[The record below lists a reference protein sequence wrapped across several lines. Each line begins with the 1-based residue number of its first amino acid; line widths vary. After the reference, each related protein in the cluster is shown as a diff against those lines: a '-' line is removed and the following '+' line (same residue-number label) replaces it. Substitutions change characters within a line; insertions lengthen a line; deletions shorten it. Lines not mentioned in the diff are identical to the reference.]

1 MSNDAT
7 LRMST
12 IRNHYAVN
20 CFFCCR
26 GCLAD
31 QSNKESRC
39 PTQWWRSLRSF
50 VNRQHIFV
58 GELLICDVDNNK
70 TQRDLCELNFHFSLS
85 HEKTFFFQWI
95 QLSCHSNG
103 RPLCTWGSVAMP
115 TNPLSRNGKFASIL
129 FCNGLGIC
137 VFFFSFS
144 ILRWCA
150 ILLGKCDMRVECNQ
164 AKVFLEGWKNEL
176 PTSLWNCV
184 CHLRPKKRERYGVL
198 FVHVDGKYGKEGG
211 NGLKCP
217 ISIRN
222 TNVSG

>member
-50 VNRQHIFV
+50 VIRQHIFV

-85 HEKTFFFQWI
+85 HEKTFFSSEFNFRATPMAVLSARGDRSPC
-95 QLSCHSNG
+95 QL
-103 RPLCTWGSVAMP
+103 
-115 TNPLSRNGKFASIL
+115 IL
-129 FCNGLGIC
+129 FRETVSSHPFCFAMALGF
-137 VFFFSFS
+137 VFFF
-144 ILRWCA
+144 
-150 ILLGKCDMRVECNQ
+150 
-164 AKVFLEGWKNEL
+164 FLF
-176 PTSLWNCV
+176 
-184 CHLRPKKRERYGVL
+184 L
-198 FVHVDGKYGKEGG
+198 FCGDVPF
-211 NGLKCP
+211 C
-217 ISIRN
+217 
-222 TNVSG
+222 

>member
-85 HEKTFFFQWI
+85 HEKTFFSSEFNFRATPMAVLSARGDRSPC
-95 QLSCHSNG
+95 QL
-103 RPLCTWGSVAMP
+103 
-115 TNPLSRNGKFASIL
+115 IL
-129 FCNGLGIC
+129 FRETVSSHPFCFAMALGF

-144 ILRWCA
+144 ILWWCA